1 MTASIPCQLKLPE
14 ARGGTSLDYGLVNV
28 AYQDSSCALSTIYNV
43 PSAASCD
50 AVVGGWYYDNPAAPS
65 SIELCGASCDRVSA
79 PGGRLGVYGR
89 LRNKSVG
96 QVSSARVG
104 PCQKGHDMR
113 HSRHSTLAAIA
124 LSLSFVAASACGG
137 VDREARR
144 APRRALAKPNWPG
157 GATSLTAAACVDAA
171 QCASGLCSNGRCTS
185 GPTGVAT
192 SPGPHFV
199 GGGPSSRPL
208 TTGCGP
214 DTAAQCGGSCEM
226 SGGKPATVLAPPA
239 TICYSGEGDLTPD
252 DPSSVIEQVIETID
266 GKTYLHLRVTFDPR
280 FVDNTYG
287 VNASSGWVNKMMAAP
302 KAGMPGGAD
311 GRQSPPPKDGMA
323 AKAAHT
329 FDDLVGSDHVELV
342 LVDSKG
348 NTVLDFKVDY
358 ISQKADAPCGYG
370 TLGVSGG
377 EGKMITGD
385 ASAVVAVATSID
397 RNLNSCGYCLITDSP
412 ATRRQLQRSTPAHRT
427 GTIAWF
433 TKCGSISPPSKARA
447 SAAPTFRKCTPR
459 RRWPA
464 PTPSTS
470 SQRPARRIGTRP
482 IARRACSRKVAT
494 ASTLRP
500 TTAPARKAPCPT
512 SRTKVR
518 AACRRTTSA
527 LRRNVRFRRHPP

>member
-1 MTASIPCQLKLPE
+1 
-14 ARGGTSLDYGLVNV
+14 
-28 AYQDSSCALSTIYNV
+28 
-43 PSAASCD
+43 
-50 AVVGGWYYDNPAAPS
+50 
-65 SIELCGASCDRVSA
+65 
-79 PGGRLGVYGR
+79 
-89 LRNKSVG
+89 
-96 QVSSARVG
+96 
-104 PCQKGHDMR
+104 MR

-124 LSLSFVAASACGG
+124 LLSFVAVSACGG
-137 VDREARR
+137 VDKGGTKGSSGS
-144 APRRALAKPNWPG
+144 AKPNWPG
-157 GATSLTAAACVDAA
+157 GGNVANGGGCVDAA
-171 QCASGLCSNGRCTS
+171 QCSSGLCGSGRCTS
-185 GPTGVAT
+185 GPSGVAT

-214 DTAAQCGGSCEM
+214 DTAGQCGGSCEM

-239 TICYSGEGDLTPD
+239 TICYTGEGDLTPN

-302 KAGMPGGAD
+302 KAGMPGGAM
-311 GRQSPPPKDGMA
+311 GGKAPPPPKDGMA

-412 ATRRQLQRSTPAHRT
+412 ASDDNFAINASAPNWDYRVVYEVWIDFATFKGQGFGGAYIPQVHASPSMASTN
-427 GTIAWF
+427 TIDVEPTHCPPDWD
-433 TKCGSISPPSKARA
+433 TPYCPPSVLEEGGNCFD
-447 SAAPTFRKCTPR
+447 APPNDGTCPEGTVPDIKNEGQSCV
-459 RRWPA
+459 
-464 PTPSTS
+464 PS
-470 SQRPARRIGTRP
+470 IY
-482 IARRACSRKVAT
+482 
-494 ASTLRP
+494 
-500 TTAPARKAPCPT
+500 
-512 SRTKVR
+512 
-518 AACRRTTSA
+518 
-527 LRRNVRFRRHPP
+527 